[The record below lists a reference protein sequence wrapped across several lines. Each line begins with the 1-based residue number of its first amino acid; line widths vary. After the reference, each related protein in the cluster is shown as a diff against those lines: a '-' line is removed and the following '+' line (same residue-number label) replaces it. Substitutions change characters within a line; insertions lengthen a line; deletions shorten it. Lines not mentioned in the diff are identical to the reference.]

1 MIVLR
6 RPGSPEISKAD
17 AHIFRQVRQAAA
29 RQKTAPWAFHVAGP
43 AGTREVTEH
52 QARQHP
58 ARTPAGIPGSAE
70 EFLKDGGSPGRT
82 CS

>member
-6 RPGSPEISKAD
+6 RPGSPQVSDAN

-29 RQKTAPWAFHVAGP
+29 RRETAPWAFHVAGP

-52 QARQHP
+52 GAWQDQLP
-58 ARTPAGIPGSAE
+58 ARTYRAAPRDSDHERDTG
-70 EFLKDGGSPGRT
+70 KQ
-82 CS
+82 